1 MKIGSLFAIL
11 LIGLVFISADAPPST
26 PAEAATTSPWL
37 VQPPT
42 DYEKAVNVVNEQL
55 AALRVG
61 DSSKAYYAYTTKEFR
76 KAFSLENFKVMIK
89 RYPVFGRN
97 RTFQVASTDFDGT
110 TVIKLKGKLIAVNG
124 DSMNVNFDVVLED
137 NEWKIH
143 NVQMTQPPPGRK
155 APGPVK

>member
-1 MKIGSLFAIL
+1 MKIGSLLTIL
-11 LIGLVFISADAPPST
+11 LMSFAFICAGEPPK
-26 PAEAATTSPWL
+26 PNAEASTTSPWL

-55 AALRVG
+55 AALRAG

-76 KAFSLENFKVMIK
+76 KAFSLDSFKVMIR

-97 RTFQVASTDFDGT
+97 RTFQVATTDFDGT

-124 DSMNVNFDVVLED
+124 DAMAVNFDIVLED
-137 NEWKIH
+137 SEWKIH
-143 NVQMTQPPPGRK
+143 NVQMTQPPPTRK